1 MLSLIYLCSL
11 FGRINDRAINYPND
25 RYPEN
30 LRIFGHPYSNPYSD
44 NYPKF
49 EIKSEYPDFI
59 RILINVTALLNED
72 ITFACVH
79 YNHLCCMISVM
90 ITQSQ

>member
-49 EIKSEYPDFI
+49 EIKSESIRISGFYPYPDKCYSSI
-59 RILINVTALLNED
+59 K
-72 ITFACVH
+72 
-79 YNHLCCMISVM
+79 
-90 ITQSQ
+90 